1 MICRDFESCRIC
13 VMKKLVKGYPNFRN
27 FETDSTFK
35 NLDFTRDEYSR
46 YLRDFCLYIQS
57 DERKCLSMG
66 LTALKFEEKE
76 NEWKELGHD
85 ILEIIPI
92 INYLFFLFNN
102 LNTSLM

>member
-13 VMKKLVKGYPNFRN
+13 VLKKLVKGYRNFRN

-66 LTALKFEEKE
+66 PTALK
-76 NEWKELGHD
+76 W
-85 ILEIIPI
+85 ILKKKKTNGRNSDMI
-92 INYLFFLFNN
+92 Y
-102 LNTSLM
+102 